1 MKKSTL
7 EITEIENGK
16 PVSEIKKGYTST
28 AKTSD
33 GVEIELFVYKED
45 NKLWSVVE
53 TVSKT
58 FVHLDPTRNNAI
70 LGATITVKSTSYDDL
85 IKGNF
90 K

>member
-16 PVSEIKKGYTST
+16 PVIEIKKGYTST
-28 AKTSD
+28 AKTID

-53 TVSKT
+53 SVSKT

-70 LGATITVKSTSYDDL
+70 LGATITVESISYNDL
-85 IKGNF
+85 IEGNF